1 MFICFLSKTVKVQ
14 VVSSLNFKRIKET
27 PRVSTA
33 WSGILENVKAWEK
46 VGKTVWHIVIWQ
58 FFFSVRLKSCLLARQ
73 FSIRLPVNFADLSV
87 ATSGE
92 EKAFGAVVVCVVAS
106 LLVRHRLL
114 SSLVFAALYSGSH
127 SRSRRRPRTV
137 TALWLSLL

>member
-1 MFICFLSKTVKVQ
+1 MSKHGKK
-14 VVSSLNFKRIKET
+14 S
-27 PRVSTA
+27 
-33 WSGILENVKAWEK
+33 ENSVTHCDLA
-46 VGKTVWHIVIWQ
+46 I
-58 FFFSVRLKSCLLARQ
+58 FFFSFRLKSCLLARQ

-137 TALWLSLL
+137 TAL